1 MLELTRLD
9 DWPER
14 LMATI
19 ERHRMAA
26 FEWGVYDCATLFAD
40 AVEAVT
46 GVDPLSQYRPWKSER
61 SARMKMIRAGWKDM
75 KAFARDHFPEIAPSM
90 ARRGDVGFAQQAN
103 ALSCP
108 AVIVGA
114 HAVSRDEKGWIVMP
128 ASVLTIAF
136 RVG

>member
-19 ERHRMAA
+19 ERHRTAV

-46 GVDPLSQYRPWKSER
+46 GVDPLASYRPWKSER
-61 SARMKMIRAGWKDM
+61 SARMKMIKAGFKDM
-75 KAFARDHFPEIAPSM
+75 RAFARAHFPEINPSQ
-90 ARRGDVGFAQQAN
+90 AGRGDLGFASQAN
-103 ALSCP
+103 HLSCP

-114 HAVSRDEKGWIVMP
+114 HAVSRDEGGWIVMP
-128 ASVLTIAF
+128 TNVLTMAF
-136 RVG
+136 KVG